1 MYMEL
6 EVQCKFIMIQTNADF
21 VFQKLIVF
29 FYFLLNLN
37 CENQAKQNVRREF
50 IYVQVVLCTICILSN
65 TIFFVPWIAL

>member
-37 CENQAKQNVRREF
+37 CENQAKQNVLEF

-65 TIFFVPWIAL
+65 TIFFVPWVAL